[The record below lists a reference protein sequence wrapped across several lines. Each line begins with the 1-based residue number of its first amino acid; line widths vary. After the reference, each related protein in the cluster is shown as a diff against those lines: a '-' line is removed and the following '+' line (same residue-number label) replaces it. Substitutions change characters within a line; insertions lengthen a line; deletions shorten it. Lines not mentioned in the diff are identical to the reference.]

1 MKFRKVSKLKSIEF
15 YNKKIYFYY
24 LKKNFVGFLIVTKFN
39 LIYLLLI
46 IKDLVLNFCNL
57 IYKKY
62 YTKFN

>member
-1 MKFRKVSKLKSIEF
+1 MYKFN
-15 YNKKIYFYY
+15 NKKIYFYY
-24 LKKNFVGFLIVTKFN
+24 LKKKFFGFLIVTKFN